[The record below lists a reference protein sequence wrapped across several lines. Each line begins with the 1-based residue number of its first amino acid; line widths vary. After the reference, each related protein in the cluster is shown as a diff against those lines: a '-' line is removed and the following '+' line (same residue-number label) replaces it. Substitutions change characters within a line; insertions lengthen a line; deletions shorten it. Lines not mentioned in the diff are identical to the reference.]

1 MNKGEEQRGRN
12 RQSGSRPDPAR
23 ERQTRDQRR
32 QSSGGAETPRRT
44 VSREERMRRKRERL
58 KRRRRIAI
66 AILCG
71 MVLLLI
77 LIYLRMFSRN
87 ISKRYAENQKYL
99 ELENK
104 VKRFFGRQKYI
115 QEQRKDFHI
124 YTCPQCRQ
132 KIRIPKGKGKISI
145 RCPKCGA
152 EFVKKS

>member
-1 MNKGEEQRGRN
+1 MYEHY
-12 RQSGSRPDPAR
+12 
-23 ERQTRDQRR
+23 
-32 QSSGGAETPRRT
+32 GG
-44 VSREERMRRKRERL
+44 VRL
-58 KRRRRIAI
+58 NIF
-66 AILCG
+66 
-71 MVLLLI
+71 MVIVLLECAVINLIVGTGYFRVLLTSWEFLLLI
-77 LIYLRMFSRN
+77 LIYFRMFSRN
-87 ISKRYAENQKYL
+87 DSRRYAENQKYL

-104 VKRFFGRQKYI
+104 VKRFFGKQKYI